1 MQEYRRLP
9 ADGTKVSPSTSSMML
24 DESRVLCKIFQ
35 RTDQLPPVQFMD
47 DQGLS
52 KALAGFVSHRDL
64 PPGFRF
70 FPTDEELIVHYL
82 CHRATAAAGP
92 APSIIPDLDITKLE
106 PWEMPDDAR
115 LSGQEWYFFSLQDRK
130 YATGS
135 RTNRATSSGYWKP
148 TGKGRLIITSLSAA
162 DDNTL
167 LGFKKTLVFYKGR
180 EPTGIKTS
188 WVMHEYR
195 LDRDT
200 LMLSGTKLGGSSSS
214 TASSTM
220 LHDEWLLCRIF
231 NRATNLRRPSPFLDD
246 DGLDDD
252 GLQGGVDS
260 LIAFKSAAEHF
271 LDAMKSAYNT
281 PLFPSLP
288 PIPCINDHLM
298 QKTDTAK
305 RFEKTAP
312 PQIDAVDSGR
322 QRATSSDGS
331 VQ

>member
-1 MQEYRRLP
+1 
-9 ADGTKVSPSTSSMML
+9 
-24 DESRVLCKIFQ
+24 
-35 RTDQLPPVQFMD
+35 
-47 DQGLS
+47 
-52 KALAGFVSHRDL
+52 
-64 PPGFRF
+64 
-70 FPTDEELIVHYL
+70 
-82 CHRATAAAGP
+82 
-92 APSIIPDLDITKLE
+92 
-106 PWEMPDDAR
+106 MPDNAR
-115 LSGQEWYFFSLQDRK
+115 LSGQEWYFSLQDRK

-200 LMLSGTKLGGSSSS
+200 LMLSGTKLRGSSSS
-214 TASSTM
+214 TASNTM

-231 NRATNLRRPSPFLDD
+231 NRATNLRRPSPF
-246 DGLDDD
+246 LDDD

-281 PLFPSLP
+281 PLFPLLP

-312 PQIDAVDSGR
+312 PQIDAVDSRR